1 MMTQSSLFILQYN
14 VRNSKDGIMIFM
26 LANSKI
32 RDYDILTI
40 QKFWRNACV
49 FTSYNSFIVDFHL
62 AYNEKDDVKVCF
74 YINVKLNVN
83 DWSIEHVFFDVCII
97 KLKIIQKNIS
107 WIVHIHNVYSASS
120 ISYSSIKLLS
130 SLQTMKC
137 LLNDDAEHVLLK
149 DFNLHHSLWSKS
161 TRFTQHV
168 AINQLIELF
177 NTTHMQFCLS
187 QSIIIWK
194 AKNSINTIDLMF
206 MTNRLQACVTHCES
220 RFDLNQ
226 FSDHILVFTIFT
238 LKMKQTSITKK
249 RVWKRFDYDKLCV
262 HLLLFVAS
270 SASRSVN
277 EIKNLTQELQRSITT
292 IIVSIVFLIKALFR
306 TQSYWN
312 QKCADVV

>member
-1 MMTQSSLFILQYN
+1 MTQSSLFILQYN
-14 VRNSKDGIMIFM
+14 VRNIKDDIMIFM

-32 RDYDILTI
+32 HDYDILTI

-49 FTSYNSFIVDFHL
+49 FTSYNSFIVDFYL
-62 AYNEKDDVKVCF
+62 TYDEKDDVKVYF

-83 DWSIEHVFFDVCII
+83 DWSIEHIFFDVCII

-107 WIVHIHNVYSASS
+107 RIVHIYNVYSASS
-120 ISYSSIKLLS
+120 ISYSSMKFLS
-130 SLQTMKC
+130 SLQTMKRF
-137 LLNDDAEHVLLK
+137 LNDDAKHVLLK

-168 AINQLIELF
+168 AVDQLIELF

-187 QSIIIWK
+187 QNIIIWK
-194 AKNSINTIDLMF
+194 TKNSISMIDLMF
-206 MTNRLQACVTHCES
+206 MTNRFQIYVTHCES

-249 RVWKRFDYDKLCV
+249 RVWKRFDYNKFCV
-262 HLLLFVAS
+262 HLLLFVVS
-270 SASRSVN
+270 STFRSVKKI
-277 EIKNLTQELQRSITT
+277 ENLTQKLQRNITT
-292 IIVSIVFLIKALFR
+292 IIVSIVLLIKVSLKA
-306 TQSYWN
+306 QSYWN